1 MPILVGFRSNKV
13 QAGKMQIFPLKK
25 YSSLFAGLQPCLIV
39 IYNKADTKLLPKLF
53 VNRILNPT
61 LEELKL
67 QGVLKEGESFTV
79 FEDGGCPA
87 HLDPLEQE
95 NFLEESRT
103 ARWANVKTHVNATGK
118 TSVPDLI
125 QLFKMIKKPTDF
137 LNKLTQIQYKAYV
150 TEMTLLLEK
159 ALKPFFP
166 AKKKLDRFIE
176 AMALLFKVTL
186 PSLTEFNIQEEWRRL
201 GLFPLSLENCLS
213 KCTTVISDQTL
224 DDIRKAL
231 PEWVEEFITA
241 GRLSDASLNAVLGEN
256 PDEVDLDDVAL
267 RSERVVVLSHE
278 RTYARFIE
286 RKNRPIV
293 EAKKRLDE
301 IAEKKKA
308 SEEAAEKKKKE
319 RESAREEKRVSVR
332 IYIHTST

>member
-1 MPILVGFRSNKV
+1 
-13 QAGKMQIFPLKK
+13 
-25 YSSLFAGLQPCLIV
+25 
-39 IYNKADTKLLPKLF
+39 
-53 VNRILNPT
+53 
-61 LEELKL
+61 
-67 QGVLKEGESFTV
+67 
-79 FEDGGCPA
+79 
-87 HLDPLEQE
+87 
-95 NFLEESRT
+95 
-103 ARWANVKTHVNATGK
+103 
-118 TSVPDLI
+118 
-125 QLFKMIKKPTDF
+125 
-137 LNKLTQIQYKAYV
+137 
-150 TEMTLLLEK
+150 MTLLLEK

-176 AMALLFKVTL
+176 VMALLFKVTL
-186 PSLTEFNIQEEWRRL
+186 PSLTELIRVNIQEEWRRL
-201 GLFPLSLENCLS
+201 GVFPLSLENCLS

-267 RSERVVVLSHE
+267 RSERVVVLNHE
-278 RTYARFIE
+278 RTYARYIE

-293 EAKKRLDE
+293 EAKKRQDE

-319 RESAREEKRVSVR
+319 RESSREEKMVSVR

>member
-1 MPILVGFRSNKV
+1 M
-13 QAGKMQIFPLKK
+13 
-25 YSSLFAGLQPCLIV
+25 
-39 IYNKADTKLLPKLF
+39 
-53 VNRILNPT
+53 
-61 LEELKL
+61 KL

-103 ARWANVKTHVNATGK
+103 ARGANVKTHVNATGK

-125 QLFKMIKKPTDF
+125 QLFKMIKKPRDF
-137 LNKLTQIQYKAYV
+137 LNKLTLIQYKAYV
-150 TEMTLLLEK
+150 TEMKLLLEK

-166 AKKKLDRFIE
+166 AKKKLDRFI
-176 AMALLFKVTL
+176 ALLFKVTL
-186 PSLTEFNIQEEWRRL
+186 PSLPEFNIQEEWRCL
-201 GLFPLSLENCLS
+201 GVFPLSLENCLS
-213 KCTTVISDQTL
+213 KCTSVISDQTL

-241 GRLSDASLNAVLGEN
+241 GRLSDASLNAVPGEN
-256 PDEVDLDDVAL
+256 PDEVDLDNVAL
-267 RSERVVVLSHE
+267 RSERVVVLNHK
-278 RTYARFIE
+278 RTYARFNE

-293 EAKKRLDE
+293 EEKKRQDE

-308 SEEAAEKKKKE
+308 SEEAAEKKKKG
-319 RESAREEKRVSVR
+319 RESAREEKKVSVVYT
-332 IYIHTST
+332 YIHLHNHKVNEDAFV